1 MPCLDISLVATQ
13 TGTLLADCAIYA
25 NVFPPLVIQLSC
37 GSEVF
42 YEWSPFFL
50 RYSRASETRTH
61 VKITPRE
68 KGACSTFPEEKWGL
82 LVVYIYSESWWS
94 IIQCACLTC
103 P

>member
-1 MPCLDISLVATQ
+1 MPCLDISLVAIQ

-42 YEWSPFFL
+42 YEWSLFFL
-50 RYSRASETRTH
+50 RYIRVSRTQARM
-61 VKITPRE
+61 KITPRE
-68 KGACSTFPEEKWGL
+68 KGTCSTVPEEKWGL
-82 LVVYIYSESWWS
+82 LVVYSESWWS
-94 IIQCACLTC
+94 IIQCVSLTC